1 MTDKKAKTLGFTHK
15 GKMYGIPVYCTD
27 EEVPD
32 VKPKNLLW
40 ELYFEIL
47 LFLDSKVFQISN
59 GFVIDKIEE
68 I

>member
-40 ELYFEIL
+40 EFYFEIL
-47 LFLDSKVFQISN
+47 LFLDSKVFQIYN
-59 GFVIDKIEE
+59 GFVIDEMEE

>member
-1 MTDKKAKTLGFTHK
+1 MTDKKAKNLGFTHK
-15 GKMYGIPVYCTD
+15 GKMYGIPVYCTN

-40 ELYFEIL
+40 ELYFSIL
-47 LFLDSKVFQISN
+47 IFLESHIFQISEA
-59 GFVIDKIEE
+59 FVIDEMEE

>member
-27 EEVPD
+27 EEIPN

-40 ELYFEIL
+40 EFYFSIL
-47 LFLDSKVFQISN
+47 IFLDSRIFQISEA
-59 GFVIDKIEE
+59 FVIDELEE

>member
-40 ELYFEIL
+40 EFYFEIL
-47 LFLDSKVFQISN
+47 LFLDSHIFQISE
-59 GFVIDKIEE
+59 GFVIDVMEKL
-68 I
+68 

>member
-1 MTDKKAKTLGFTHK
+1 MD
-15 GKMYGIPVYCTD
+15 GIPVYCTD

-40 ELYFEIL
+40 EVYFSIL
-47 LFLDSKVFQISN
+47 IFLDSHMFQISEA
-59 GFVIDKIEE
+59 FVIDEMEE

>member
-1 MTDKKAKTLGFTHK
+1 MTDKKAKNLGFTHK

-40 ELYFEIL
+40 EMYFSVLI
-47 LFLDSKVFQISN
+47 FLDSHIFQISEA
-59 GFVIDKIEE
+59 FVIDEMEKI
-68 I
+68 

>member
-40 ELYFEIL
+40 DIYLEIML
-47 LFLDSKVFQISN
+47 LLDLNLLETSDC
-59 GFVIDKIEE
+59 FVIDEMEE
-68 I
+68 L

>member
-27 EEVPD
+27 DEVPD

-40 ELYFEIL
+40 ELYFEII
-47 LFLDSKVFQISN
+47 LFLDSHIFQISEA
-59 GFVIDKIEE
+59 FVIDEMEE